1 MQVQS
6 TNCCEY
12 THSVPVYM
20 HAVPTPLTALV
31 CSSVVGPPALYPP
44 ARLGG
49 ADAKGS
55 SFFCVRVFSWAS
67 GVVARLEVHV
77 LHYIYIVVGCLI
89 WPFVN
94 LWASRV
100 LRVKLAFHGKAVT
113 CPDFD
118 ICLSS
123 PISRRSYVG

>member
-77 LHYIYIVVGCLI
+77 LHYIYIYSCWLLNLAICQFVGKQSLE
-89 WPFVN
+89 
-94 LWASRV
+94 SE
-100 LRVKLAFHGKAVT
+100 T
-113 CPDFD
+113 C
-118 ICLSS
+118 
-123 PISRRSYVG
+123 ISREGRDMPRL